1 MSLVLLTVVFFTLLI
16 CGLPVAFCLAIS
28 AVSTLLFMD
37 INPVA
42 AFQMMLSGMNIF
54 ALLALPFFIFAG
66 ELMTRGGIAEKL
78 LTFANSAIGN
88 VKGGL
93 GMVNISS
100 SMLFGGISGSAVA
113 DVSALGSTLIPMM
126 EKRGYDKSF
135 AVNVTTS
142 SATLGLLIPPS
153 HNMIIY
159 SIAAGGGVSISGL
172 FAAGLI
178 PGVLTGIC
186 LMVVSYWIAIK
197 RNYPTEDFPGWQALF
212 TAFVHSIP
220 GLLTAII
227 ILFGVISGVFTATE
241 SAAIAAF
248 WAAIVAAFVY
258 RSMDLDIF
266 WQATLAACKTTA
278 MVMLVIGSAAAF
290 GWVLSVND
298 VPSMLAA
305 ILSSLTDNP
314 ILLFLLI
321 NLMLLLL
328 GAVMD
333 MAPLI
338 MITTPILLPV
348 VQQAGMDS
356 TQFGIMLILNLGIG
370 LITPP
375 VGSVLFVGCA
385 VGKTNIETVVKG
397 MLPFYLALFT
407 ALLLITFIPSVSLWL
422 PNWLGIL

>member
-1 MSLVLLTVVFFTLLI
+1 MTLLI
-16 CGLPVAFCLAIS
+16 LIVCFTVLLVIGFPVAFCLLIS
-28 AVSTLLFMD
+28 ALVTLLMMD
-37 INPVA
+37 ISPVA
-42 AFQMMLSGMNIF
+42 AFQMMLSGMNVF

-66 ELMTRGGIAEKL
+66 ELMTRGGIAERL
-78 LTFANSAIGN
+78 LALANTAIGN
-88 VKGGL
+88 VRGGL

-126 EKRGYDKSF
+126 EKRGYDKAF

-159 SIAAGGGVSISGL
+159 AIAAGGGVSISGL
-172 FAAGLI
+172 FVAGLI

-186 LMVVSYWIAIK
+186 LMVVSYWLAIK
-197 RNYPTEDFPGWQALF
+197 RNYPTEAFPGWRALF
-212 TAFVHSIP
+212 VAFIYSIP
-220 GLLTAII
+220 GLMTAII
-227 ILFGVISGVFTATE
+227 ILFGVISGIFTATE
-241 SAAIAAF
+241 SAAIAVF
-248 WAAIVAAFVY
+248 WAAIVSMFIYRTMGLKVFWEAA
-258 RSMDLDIF
+258 I
-266 WQATLAACKTTA
+266 AASKTTA

-290 GWVLSVND
+290 GWVLSVNE
-298 VPSMLAA
+298 VPVKLADL
-305 ILSSLTDNP
+305 LSGLTDNP
-314 ILLFLLI
+314 LLLFLLI
-321 NLMLLLL
+321 NLMLLFL

-348 VQQAGMDS
+348 VQQAGMDA
-356 TQFGIMLILNLGIG
+356 TQFGVMMILNLGIG

-385 VGKTNIETVVKG
+385 VGKVNIEAVVKD
-397 MLPFYLALFT
+397 MLPFYAALFV
-407 ALLLITFIPSVSLWL
+407 ALLMITFVPTISLWL
-422 PNWLGIL
+422 PQSLGVL